1 MSEDE
6 DKDPG
11 SRVKV
16 VGYDVAGYDG
26 FRKRARDQAL
36 TSNEKCG
43 FPEDMRRGRSE
54 SISQDIRSK
63 LPALNRQGARILD
76 IGAGCSELTCYI
88 IGACAN
94 AGASL
99 TVIDSPEMLALLPDQ
114 YSLTKIAGRFPEC
127 LSQLSRRIGLFDAI
141 LVYSVVQYI
150 FAEGNLFEFIDAA
163 MRLLDQEARLLI
175 GDIPNVAMRNR
186 FLASPSGELYHR
198 QHYPNSP
205 RPVTALNSLDEGQ
218 IDDRVVLSILAR
230 ARATGMHAFVVPQ
243 ASGLPMANR
252 REDILIGRP

>member
-1 MSEDE
+1 VERALSGDE

-26 FRKRARDQAL
+26 FRERARDQAL
-36 TSNEKCG
+36 TLNEKCG
-43 FPEDMRRGRSE
+43 FPEDMRGGRSE

-63 LPALNRQGARILD
+63 LSALNHQGARILD

-88 IGACAN
+88 IDACAN
-94 AGASL
+94 AGASV

-127 LSQLSRRIGLFDAI
+127 LSKLSRPIGL
-141 LVYSVVQYI
+141 
-150 FAEGNLFEFIDAA
+150 FAEGNLFGFIDAA

-198 QHYPNSP
+198 QHYSNSP
-205 RPVTALNSLDEGQ
+205 LPVTALNSLDEGQ
-218 IDDRVVLSILAR
+218 IDDRVVLGILAR
-230 ARATGMHAFVVPQ
+230 ARAAGMHAFVVPQ